1 MPDPTPQPQTSSSP
15 TASNPAPEPG
25 GVTPTTPLSG
35 GVTRRHFLL
44 IGWSAFGAFMA
55 SSLGATVKYF
65 LPNVLYEPS
74 QKFKAGK
81 AKDYPLGVTIDR
93 EHRVWIIR
101 TDQGL
106 YVMWAR
112 CTHLGCTP
120 NWFPAENR
128 FRCPCHGSN
137 YTLAGDVIAGP
148 APKPLWR
155 CSVAVSTNGELIVDK
170 AVMEDR
176 PGRREKPDFFI
187 PASALA

>member
-1 MPDPTPQPQTSSSP
+1 MPDANLPNPQANAPNLPAGTPSPSPASPSS
-15 TASNPAPEPG
+15 EPDG
-25 GVTPTTPLSG
+25 I
-35 GVTRRHFLL
+35 TRRNFLL
-44 IGWSAFGAFMA
+44 IGWSAFVAFLASGVGAA
-55 SSLGATVKYF
+55 GRYF

-81 AKDYPLGVTIDR
+81 AKDYPFGVTIDR
-93 EHRVWIIR
+93 EHRVWVIR
-101 TDQGL
+101 NDQGL

-120 NWFPAENR
+120 NWFPAESR

-155 CSVAVSTNGELIVDK
+155 CAVTVSPNGELIVDK
-170 AVMEDR
+170 GIMEDR
-176 PGRREKPDFFI
+176 PGKREKPDFFI
-187 PASALA
+187 PVSALA